1 MQARER
7 PDRWFYWG
15 LLTLALLKV
24 LLDHADAWAELVRLG
39 EGLP

>member
-15 LLTLALLKV
+15 LLTLTLLKV
-24 LLDHADAWAELVRLG
+24 LLDHAGAWAELVHFGDRL
-39 EGLP
+39 L